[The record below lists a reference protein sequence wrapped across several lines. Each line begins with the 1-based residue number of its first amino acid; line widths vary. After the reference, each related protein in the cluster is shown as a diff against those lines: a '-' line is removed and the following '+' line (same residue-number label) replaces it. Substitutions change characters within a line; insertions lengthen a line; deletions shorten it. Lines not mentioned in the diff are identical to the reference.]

1 MIYIENRKKK
11 MATLLKKYPQ
21 AEIID
26 VSSKGDMP
34 FVKLSP
40 FYPHGKIPIPPYQ
53 DDTSNYFS
61 QTVEGIWQGLK
72 VFEYEDV
79 DKSKFQIKN
88 MEGIKRTVRKF
99 GKPLGHRN
107 GVNGKELLNYSTAR
121 KEIYLRAYAWTLE
134 NKLQDVILL
143 LKEKALKKDLVLL
156 DYNTNENLED
166 YTKPLSHAGLVKRY
180 LFRKYPE
187 LSTLTFALPE
197 KIKEIKTKKTKS
209 LPAKT
214 KQKSKKK
221 IPTNEQADG
230 KQMTIW

>member
-11 MATLLKKYPQ
+11 TKTLLKKYPQ

-40 FYPHGKIPIPPYQ
+40 FYPHGKIPIPPYK
-53 DDTSNYFS
+53 DNTSNYFS

-72 VFEYEDV
+72 VFEYEDI

-107 GVNGKELLNYSTAR
+107 GVDGKELLNYPTAR

-143 LKEKALKKDLVLL
+143 LKEKALKRDLVLL

-166 YTKPLSHAGLVKRY
+166 YTKPLSHAGLVKKY
-180 LFRKYPE
+180 LFKQYPE
-187 LSTLTFALPE
+187 LSTLTFVVPE
-197 KIKEIKTKKTKS
+197 KTKKSETKKAKS
-209 LPAKT
+209 SPTKT
-214 KQKSKKK
+214 KKKSKK
-221 IPTNEQADG
+221 EQADEM
-230 KQMTIW
+230 QMTIW

>member
-1 MIYIENRKKK
+1 MIYIENKKK
-11 MATLLKKYPQ
+11 KKATLLKKYPN

-26 VSSKGDMP
+26 VSSKGDNP

-40 FYPHGKIPIPPYQ
+40 FYPHGEIPIPPYQ
-53 DDTSNYFS
+53 NNISNYYS

-72 VFEYEDV
+72 VFESEDI

-107 GVNGKELLNYSTAR
+107 GIDGKELLDYPAAR

-143 LKEKALKKDLVLL
+143 LREKALKQDLVLL
-156 DYNTNENLED
+156 DYNTNEDLED
-166 YTKPLSHAGLVKRY
+166 YSKPLSHAGLVKKY
-180 LFRKYPE
+180 LFKKYPE
-187 LSTLTFALPE
+187 LENLTFALSMEAE
-197 KIKEIKTKKTKS
+197 KKPKLPLTKTKR
-209 LPAKT
+209 
-214 KQKSKKK
+214 KSKKK
-221 IPTNEQADG
+221 TEENKRIDG
-230 KQMTIW
+230 IQTTLW